1 MRTGILQ
8 MWPATFAK
16 FAELTA
22 MERQDLERIIT
33 DFQARARGFLVRKEL
48 GAVRQDYE
56 DVVRE
61 IEGDLG
67 HLDWR
72 GGIIAI
78 PLFTKNAFVW
88 QSSNSTSDE
97 RSGDACGVSDL
108 TRPLGEPGEG
118 TSPERHQQG
127 PPPDC
132 GRDPGSRAGEE
143 ALVWDRAAV
152 DTAYSFLQKGSS
164 WRSLAK
170 DIPRKQVDLCLHRNN
185 LSMELLWLQQAINS
199 RKKYLL
205 LKQRLGAVE

>member
-1 MRTGILQ
+1 

-72 GGIIAI
+72 GGH
-78 PLFTKNAFVW
+78 
-88 QSSNSTSDE
+88 NSCA
-97 RSGDACGVSDL
+97 RF
-108 TRPLGEPGEG
+108 
-118 TSPERHQQG
+118 TSPLKKH
-127 PPPDC
+127 
-132 GRDPGSRAGEE
+132 SRGT
-143 ALVWDRAAV
+143 R
-152 DTAYSFLQKGSS
+152 
-164 WRSLAK
+164 
-170 DIPRKQVDLCLHRNN
+170 
-185 LSMELLWLQQAINS
+185 LLWTLPTAS
-199 RKKYLL
+199 CRKGLP
-205 LKQRLGAVE
+205 GGSVWE